1 MSAGCDTL
9 RAVPRTPR
17 PLSSYPAL
25 KTTRV
30 WRIEPFDRK
39 IAYSV
44 RMPSLRTVTVLA
56 NGRAEIY
63 RAKVDP
69 KLPGRFRVSERWLVH
84 ERSPRAEEELRRHV
98 AAQEAKLATR
108 AKAEKNPRFQTFVRR
123 LTKELG
129 APRKARACDRA
140 QRAFRAPS
148 DERCAEL
155 IADARRSH
163 AAATLYLAPWGRE
176 LRVVAG
182 RVGGLAALFD
192 WNIYGPGLL
201 EPALDELDADA
212 GLTIDYICNE
222 DWFSLH
228 LERLPRRAVALGK
241 AIAKGFGYGERSRR
255 DITTHLKSRAWVV
268 GPPASEWEQVWDVI
282 RDPGTEDDLEDH

>member
-1 MSAGCDTL
+1 
-9 RAVPRTPR
+9 
-17 PLSSYPAL
+17 
-25 KTTRV
+25 V
-30 WRIEPFDRK
+30 WRIEPFDRE
-39 IAYSV
+39 IPYSV
-44 RMPSLRTVTVLA
+44 HMPSSRTVTVLA
-56 NGRAEIY
+56 NGRDEIY

-69 KLPGRFRVSERWLVH
+69 KLPGRFRVAGCWLVH
-84 ERSPRAEEELRRHV
+84 ERSPRAEEELRRDV
-98 AAQEAKLATR
+98 AAQEAKLAAR
-108 AKAEKNPRFQTFVRR
+108 AKAEKDQQFQAFVRR

-140 QRAFRAPS
+140 QRAFHAPS

-155 IADARRSH
+155 IAEAHRSH

-212 GLTIDYICNE
+212 GLTIDYMWNE

-228 LERLPRRAVALGK
+228 LDRVPRRAVSLGK

-255 DITTHLKSRAWVV
+255 EITTCLKARAWVV
-268 GPPASEWEQVWDVI
+268 GPPASGWEQLWDVI
-282 RDPGTEDDLEDH
+282 RDPGTEDDFEDH